1 MSKKA
6 KNKQENRSP
15 KISQIQVPTG
25 MNSMINWIIP
35 LVLILPVLFSR
46 EERDT
51 VLTIRYIFLGCF
63 LLLFL
68 IYFYLLKKTA
78 GVSSYPSVIKL
89 IFGLGISFTLW
100 GIISMITSQN
110 VAPGYFDMGRYLLN
124 LIFLFIIM
132 EAVRQEPTGLLK
144 LCKALLI
151 GSIIQS
157 FVGILQYYQ
166 IAFTDLPGNSV
177 PYGLMA
183 NRNLFGS
190 AQVLLLPFVI
200 FVLYKAEKKWKYIAT
215 IALMAVIIS
224 IVLSQTRASWI
235 ATVCLFV
242 TSLILVLFYSDTNK
256 KKWAVFTGGAFVL
269 LILLGILLISLDKE
283 GTLTNS
289 VTVRLTSIK
298 QLIQGKSVEKEVN
311 INSRFAIW
319 KKTNKLIAKYPVKGV
334 GPGNWKTTIQS
345 YGTENT
351 GWASGTTI
359 PDRPHNVYLLLTAET
374 GFIGAFLY
382 FGVWILLFFA
392 AFKVIVKSK
401 GEDQL
406 IVNILAISGLAA
418 FVIDSMFSFPNER
431 IEHSLYFLLF
441 AGIIL
446 GSNLSNVS
454 QGNNSE
460 KPINKYFKIAALLVI
475 LFNIFLGVTKH
486 NFENHLNRANYF
498 KNEKQYQFV
507 IDEVELAKNNWVT
520 TDNESKSLEL
530 YSSIAYKELKMYDK
544 AIEEIN
550 IALQYNPS
558 NPMIYNNLGTIYTDM
573 NQYEKAIEA
582 YKKSIKLAPE
592 FEVAY
597 KNLAYNYFVTN
608 QYQFCI
614 DALAKVNAKDDNN
627 LVGLLN
633 EAKIRVVNQKSSLK

>member
-6 KNKQENRSP
+6 KLDKENISS
-15 KISQIQVPTG
+15 KINQIQVPTG
-25 MNSMINWIIP
+25 LNSMINWMIP

-51 VLTIRYIFLGCF
+51 VLTIRYIFFGCF
-63 LLLFL
+63 ILLFL
-68 IYFYLLKKTA
+68 IYFYLLRKTA
-78 GVSSYPSVIKL
+78 TFSSYPKVIKV
-89 IFGLGISFTLW
+89 IFGLGVCFTVW
-100 GIISMITSQN
+100 GMISMITSQN
-110 VAPGYFDMGRYLLN
+110 VAPGYFDLGRYLLN
-124 LIFLFIIM
+124 LIFLFLLM
-132 EAVRQEPTGLLK
+132 EGVRQEPSGLLK
-144 LCKALLI
+144 LCKALVI
-151 GSIIQS
+151 GSMIQS

-166 IAFTDLPGNSV
+166 IAFTDLPGNAV

-200 FVLYKAEKKWKYIAT
+200 FVLFKAEKKWKYTAVFT
-215 IALMAVIIS
+215 LMAAALS

-235 ATVCLFV
+235 ATLGQLVISFV
-242 TSLILVLFYSDTNK
+242 LVLIYSK
-256 KKWAVFTGGAFVL
+256 KYKKRWAVFTGLAFS
-269 LILLGILLISLDKE
+269 ITIILGILLISLDKE
-283 GTLTNS
+283 GSLAKS
-289 VTVRLTSIK
+289 VIERVSSIK
-298 QLIQGKSVEKEVN
+298 QILQN
-311 INSRFAIW
+311 NSSTVGASFNQRVDIW
-319 KKTNKLIAKYPVKGV
+319 KKTNKLIANYPIKGV
-334 GPGNWKTTIQS
+334 GPGNWKTTIQA

-359 PDRPHNVYLLLTAET
+359 PDRPHNVYLLLIAET

-382 FGVWILLFFA
+382 FGVWILIIFSGC
-392 AFKVIVKSK
+392 KVIVKTK
-401 GEDQL
+401 DEDQL
-406 IVNILAISGLAA
+406 IVNILAISGLAS

-446 GSNLSNVS
+446 GAYLSNAS
-454 QGNNSE
+454 KENISG
-460 KPINKYFKIAALLVI
+460 KPLHKYFKIAAVIVI
-475 LFNIFLGVTKH
+475 LFNIFLGFTKH

-520 TDNESKSLEL
+520 TDNEAKSLEL

-544 AIEEIN
+544 AIAEIN
-550 IALQYNPS
+550 IAIQYNPN

-573 NQYEKAIEA
+573 NQYDKAIES
-582 YKKSIKLAPE
+582 YKKSIQLAPD
-592 FEVAY
+592 FEVAF

-608 QYQFCI
+608 QYQLCI
-614 DALAKVNAKDDNN
+614 DALAKVNAKGDST

-633 EAKIRVVNQKSSLK
+633 EAKIRLANQNSLIK